1 MSKIKLLLDVV
12 EDMRSLAD
20 SLQSLADAM
29 TQGEAPEAEPVQKA
43 APPHPKEPVVTLE
56 QVRAVLAE
64 KAMTGKPK
72 RFGSCCRSTA
82 LRSCRR

>member
-43 APPHPKEPVVTLE
+43 APPHPKEPVVSRFGQYWLK
-56 QVRAVLAE
+56 